1 MDRRQAMIA
10 MGAATLA
17 SGAAE
22 ATTPAVRKAQ
32 RPLRLLV
39 LGGTRFIGLHM
50 TEYALQRGHTL
61 TFFNRGKTN
70 ADRFPEI
77 ERIRGDRNGDIGGL
91 AGRQWDAVIDNSGY
105 LPRQVQATA
114 ALLEPNVGRY
124 VFVSSISVYPDFA
137 VPRDEDSPVGKLADA
152 TIEKVDG
159 DTYGPLKAL
168 CEQAASKEFGP
179 ARTTLIRPGL
189 IVGPDDNTDRFTW
202 WPARAARG
210 GAMLAPG
217 TPRDRIQVIDVR
229 DLARF
234 MIEAIERGTGGTF
247 NLVSPPGR
255 FTMGQLLD
263 ASVAAARRLAKP
275 TVAPTVTWV
284 PAGFLAAQKIEPWSD
299 MPVWLPASGDS
310 AAFADTSAARALQ
323 AGLSVRPLRETVFD
337 TLAWHLR
344 RPVAER
350 GTLKAGLSADREL
363 AALAAWRA
371 RSG

>member
-1 MDRRQAMIA
+1 MIGMGA
-10 MGAATLA
+10 SALLTGRAGAAT
-17 SGAAE
+17 
-22 ATTPAVRKAQ
+22 PAMRKAE
-32 RPLRLLV
+32 RPLRILV

-50 TEYALQRGHTL
+50 TERALQRGHRL
-61 TFFNRGKTN
+61 TFFNRGRTN
-70 ADRFPEI
+70 AERFPDI

-91 AGRQWDAVIDNSGY
+91 AGRQWDAVIDNSAY
-105 LPRQVQATA
+105 VPRQVQATA
-114 ALLEPNVGRY
+114 ALLAPNVGRY
-124 VFVSSISVYPDFA
+124 VFVSSISVYPDFSA
-137 VPRDEDSPVGKLADA
+137 PRTEESPVGKLADE

-159 DTYGPLKAL
+159 ETYGPLKAL
-168 CEQAASKEFGP
+168 CERAALQVFGP
-179 ARTTLIRPGL
+179 ARTTVIRPGL
-189 IVGPDDNTDRFTW
+189 IVGPDDNTDRFTY

-217 TPRDRIQVIDVR
+217 TPRDRIQVIDSR

-234 MIEAIERGTGGTF
+234 TIEAIERGSGGTF

-275 TVAPTVTWV
+275 AVAPSVTWV
-284 PAGFLAAQKIEPWSD
+284 PPDFLAAQKVEPWSD

-337 TLAWHLR
+337 TLAWQLQ
-344 RPVAER
+344 RPAAER
-350 GTLKAGLSADREL
+350 ETLKAGLPADREL

-371 RSG
+371 RGA